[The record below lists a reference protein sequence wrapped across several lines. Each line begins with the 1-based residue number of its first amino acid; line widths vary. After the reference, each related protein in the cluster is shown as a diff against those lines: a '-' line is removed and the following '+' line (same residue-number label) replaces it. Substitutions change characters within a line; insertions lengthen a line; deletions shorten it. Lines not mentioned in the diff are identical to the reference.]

1 MRLAFVVDR
10 GETVAAD
17 VRDVVRTTLRG
28 ASRQFPGRANA
39 LTVRFAACDA
49 IQQLNREW
57 RGKDCPTDVLSFPLE
72 GETAEGKPYLGD
84 LAICWDVAQRQARRR
99 RHSATREVALLALHG
114 YLHLL
119 GFDHETDDGEMERLE
134 RTLRRAL
141 LPPRV

>member
-28 ASRQFPGRANA
+28 AAQHFPGRADA
-39 LTVRFAACDA
+39 LTVRFAAPDA
-49 IQQLNREW
+49 IRQLNRDW
-57 RGKDCPTDVLSFPLE
+57 RGKDRPTDVLSFPLE
-72 GETAEGKPYLGD
+72 GETAEGRSYLGD
-84 LAICWDVAQRQARRR
+84 LAICLVVAERQARRR
-99 RHSATREVALLALHG
+99 RHTTTREVALLALHG

-119 GFDHETDDGEMERLE
+119 GFDHETDGGEMERLE
-134 RTLRRAL
+134 RRLRRAL